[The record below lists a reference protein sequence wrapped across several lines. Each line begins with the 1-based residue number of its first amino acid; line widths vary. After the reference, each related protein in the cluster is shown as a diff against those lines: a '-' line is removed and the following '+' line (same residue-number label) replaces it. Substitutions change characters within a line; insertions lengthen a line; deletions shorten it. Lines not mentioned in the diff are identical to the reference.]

1 MRFTPKIV
9 QTLEIQ
15 RRSALRVVEVL
26 SEKCLLII
34 LHLDVYL
41 YKSRFCR
48 FLAILLVIFGF

>member
-15 RRSALRVVEVL
+15 RRSAMRVVEVL
-26 SEKCLLII
+26 SEKCLLM
-34 LHLDVYL
+34 LHLDMYL
-41 YKSRFCR
+41 SKSGFSR